1 MIGVLTLPCY
11 PDVVGSGGTSF
22 ARFLGVSL
30 ECLGGG
36 SHPRCQQG
44 RRRRRPR
51 ASLRTPRPTSARSQ
65 RACAETARMFSRHGT
80 YHSVRKERRVRPGF
94 TPAEDIARFR
104 PSRLRERADPTPSP
118 RVGLSWSEASL
129 RMRAPPARLS
139 RADSGSWR
147 RGERPDAEAQQS
159 KRKEAQGKTRDE
171 IQGKVLDGAQ
181 DKALDDAQ
189 DKALNKTQNKAQS
202 SRRGEPQRAAVPR
215 EPHERTGAATTLRSA
230 DTRDTSEGL
239 ADQLASLSIH
249 TRTMGI

>member
-1 MIGVLTLPCY
+1 
-11 PDVVGSGGTSF
+11 
-22 ARFLGVSL
+22 
-30 ECLGGG
+30 
-36 SHPRCQQG
+36 
-44 RRRRRPR
+44 
-51 ASLRTPRPTSARSQ
+51 
-65 RACAETARMFSRHGT
+65 MFSRHGT

-189 DKALNKTQNKAQS
+189 DKALNKTQDKALNKTQNKAQS

-239 ADQLASLSIH
+239 ADRLASLSIH